1 MPDNNFS
8 NSFEEIRDPDTGVI
22 CDYQNVRIQGWA
34 STTDKDSQGDILLR
48 DYWMTTPNLIAA
60 FMQNPIMD
68 IVHEASPSNPGGQN
82 IRAVCGH
89 WTLVEWRE
97 QGGLWVEGILSNSP
111 EWSWLRFQIV
121 EGNIR
126 MLSIGDEWI
135 KKNGKKYCTKLNEI
149 AIVPIGANGEAFMSP
164 SLKAYKFSVDD
175 FRNLFPQIEKLSDEN
190 QRVALIEEYGISLK
204 SKQEKKNMAG
214 TARKEL
220 EALHAKLSEA
230 TKAGKIPAGLKEA
243 CKAKLKE
250 SQAEAKK
257 EADDSADTADLLKT
271 IAEHLG
277 TAEDG
282 GDGGTGTKEDE
293 DKKKKEA
300 EDEAARKAKE
310 AEAGASNKMAG
321 DLKATEAAALAA
333 KEAADKAAK
342 EAEAAGVSL
351 KAARGI
357 AAQVE
362 AGAAAAA
369 VRGFSL
375 KTQAINKEHYHT
387 RELSDWVEK
396 NCSKGNV
403 HLTGDFEVGMDHTP
417 AQVEEIARIGVAL
430 KMQQEHG
437 VVLPRGYERGLSHK
451 AYVAG
456 VASDGSDGGAF
467 QPQQTTTDFFLAP
480 YLESQVARNCRFVT
494 MTSNQMKS
502 PSLTTKPRSY
512 GLPAMGYGGTTYGP
526 SGLVSAGF
534 YPNMIQAYPIGCIQE
549 LGDSFLEDAVANP
562 MAAIQQLTD
571 LGIMQDA
578 ESMILNGNNLIDP
591 TTQNATGGTHMDS
604 TLWGAAT
611 AFAQPDQGT
620 VPPEF
625 FANGIRN
632 FALNTSTNSATT
644 VDIGALL
651 TAHASDPTYD
661 LARAILDA
669 VANLDK
675 YAVKPSNVLIVV
687 DPAIYNA
694 IRTKPT
700 FLRQN
705 WAGNLWTL
713 DGEALSKMAGWD
725 LVPSEKMRG
734 PNNELFLGSTGM
746 YDGSG
751 SCTKHNV
758 LAFYKP
764 WACFG
769 IRNSV
774 IFKVVEDPY
783 QQGTVLKAKM
793 RCGFGLSDVTT
804 TRPYAV
810 CGINA
815 ATT

>member
-22 CDYQNVRIQGWA
+22 IDYQNVRIQGWA
-34 STTDKDSQGDILLR
+34 STTDKDTQGDILLR

-68 IVHEASPSNPGGQN
+68 IVHKASPSNEGGQD
-82 IRAVCGH
+82 IRAVCGQ

-97 QGGLWVEGILSNSP
+97 QGGLWVEGQLSNAP
-111 EWSWLRFQIV
+111 DWLWLRFQIV

-135 KKNGKKYCTKLNEI
+135 KRGGKKYCTKLNEI
-149 AIVPIGANGEAFMSP
+149 AIVPIGANGSAFMAP

-204 SKQEKKNMAG
+204 SKQEKKIMAG
-214 TARKEL
+214 SAKKEL
-220 EALHAKLSEA
+220 EAMHGKLAEAAKS
-230 TKAGKIPAGLKEA
+230 GKIPAGLKEA

-250 SQAEAKK
+250 AQAEAKK

-277 TAEDG
+277 TGDPAGDEGSGTKDGEAEAKKEDVKEG
-282 GDGGTGTKEDE
+282 EAKKEDAKEAKKEDE
-293 DKKKKEA
+293 AEGKKEG
-300 EDEAARKAKE
+300 ESK
-310 AEAGASNKMAG
+310 
-321 DLKATEAAALAA
+321 
-333 KEAADKAAK
+333 KAATAEK
-342 EAEAAGVSL
+342 ETEKVETGEST

-375 KTQAINKEHYHT
+375 KTQAISKGHYHT

-403 HLTGDFEVGMDHTP
+403 HPTGEFEVGMDCTP
-417 AQVEEIARIGVAL
+417 AQFEEYARVGVTL
-430 KMQQEHG
+430 KMQQERG
-437 VVLPRGYERGLSHK
+437 VKLPEGYAKGLSHK

-480 YLESQVARNCRFVT
+480 YLESQVTRNCRVVT
-494 MTSNQMKS
+494 MTSNQVKS
-502 PSLTTKPRSY
+502 PSLITKPKSV

-526 SGLVSAGF
+526 SGVVSAGF
-534 YPNMIQAYPIGCIQE
+534 YPNVINAYPIGCIQE

-578 ESMILNGNNLIDP
+578 ESMVLNGNNLIDP
-591 TTQNATGGTHMDS
+591 TTQNATGGSHMDA

-625 FANGIRN
+625 FAAGIRHH
-632 FALNTSTNSATT
+632 ALVTSTNADTT
-644 VDIGALL
+644 IDLGALM
-651 TAHASDPTYD
+651 TANASDPTYD
-661 LARAILDA
+661 LARAIMEMT
-669 VANLDK
+669 ANMDK
-675 YAVKPSNVLIVV
+675 YAVKPSDVLIVV

-705 WAGNLWTL
+705 WAGNMWTL
-713 DGEALSKMAGWD
+713 DGAAINALAGWN

-734 PNNELFLGSTGM
+734 PNNELFAAATGL
-746 YDGSG
+746 YDGV
-751 SCTKHNV
+751 TAKHNV
-758 LAFYKP
+758 LSFYRP

-793 RCGFGLSDVTT
+793 RCGFGISDVTA

-815 ATT
+815 GI